1 MADIR
6 KARAG
11 VIITGNELFQG
22 LIQDRFGLIIA
33 LKLKNL
39 GKDVVSTEI
48 VPDNSHVISETIT
61 SMIQNGCDLIILTTG
76 LSVDSDDVTI
86 EGVILAFCVFQLMF
100 AIMMLALITRTFV
113 ERMKFSAFLLFTIPW
128 TTFVYHPICQWAEGG
143 GLLWFDWFGFD
154 AGSALSSSGLA
165 VLASFNTQVA
175 TNAAALVGLLTITP
189 AAGFVGPLICSHRF
203 NCECTLLLR
212 CDIES

>member
-86 EGVILAFCVFQLMF
+86 EGVILAFLR
-100 AIMMLALITRTFV
+100 I
-113 ERMKFSAFLLFTIPW
+113 SAN
-128 TTFVYHPICQWAEGG
+128 VCYKDDCAYHENIC
-143 GLLWFDWFGFD
+143 
-154 AGSALSSSGLA
+154 
-165 VLASFNTQVA
+165 
-175 TNAAALVGLLTITP
+175 
-189 AAGFVGPLICSHRF
+189 
-203 NCECTLLLR
+203 
-212 CDIES
+212 

>member
-86 EGVILAFCVFQLMF
+86 EGVILAFLR
-100 AIMMLALITRTFV
+100 I
-113 ERMKFSAFLLFTIPW
+113 SANVCYKCLL
-128 TTFVYHPICQWAEGG
+128 
-143 GLLWFDWFGFD
+143 
-154 AGSALSSSGLA
+154 
-165 VLASFNTQVA
+165 
-175 TNAAALVGLLTITP
+175 
-189 AAGFVGPLICSHRF
+189 
-203 NCECTLLLR
+203 
-212 CDIES
+212 